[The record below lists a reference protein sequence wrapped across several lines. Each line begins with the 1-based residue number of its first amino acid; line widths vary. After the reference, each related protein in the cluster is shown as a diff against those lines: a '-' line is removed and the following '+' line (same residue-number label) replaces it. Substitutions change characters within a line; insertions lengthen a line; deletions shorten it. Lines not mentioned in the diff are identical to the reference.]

1 MKCRYPIRD
10 WTPSSPDRRNRREL
24 TEPKCWLCPAVSNS
38 AESSACCPTAL
49 SKRAACSV
57 RRLLLRRQAT
67 WPLLVCRGGSC
78 VVVGKRQ
85 GPCPAI
91 RRRWTR
97 LRPPIQYRPSSDLR
111 LLLYV
116 NRLSFL
122 LFSHK
127 SSTQLKQFYLL
138 KFLQNC
144 RRQFRRRPR
153 SGSPV
158 LPLPKGFQP
167 RPFRRRTRPMCNPR

>member
-24 TEPKCWLCPAVSNS
+24 TEPKCWLCPAVSSS
-38 AESSACCPTAL
+38 AESSACCQTAL

-57 RRLLLRRQAT
+57 SHLLRRRQAT

-116 NRLSFL
+116 QPVVISIVFTQILYPIEHILPVEISSKL
-122 LFSHK
+122 
-127 SSTQLKQFYLL
+127 SSTIS
-138 KFLQNC
+138 
-144 RRQFRRRPR
+144 PSSTIGI
-153 SGSPV
+153 SGPSSSEGFSATAVSSPNASDV
-158 LPLPKGFQP
+158 
-167 RPFRRRTRPMCNPR
+167 